1 MICPMKFN
9 AHTLDVEGDCLRLAN
24 ICEENDCAWYDEK
37 NECCIIRTL
46 ATNIS
51 NIKVTVA
58 R

>member
-37 NECCIIRTL
+37 KMQCCIKTL
-46 ATNIS
+46 AQKS
-51 NIKVTVA
+51 NNVSLAK
-58 R
+58 